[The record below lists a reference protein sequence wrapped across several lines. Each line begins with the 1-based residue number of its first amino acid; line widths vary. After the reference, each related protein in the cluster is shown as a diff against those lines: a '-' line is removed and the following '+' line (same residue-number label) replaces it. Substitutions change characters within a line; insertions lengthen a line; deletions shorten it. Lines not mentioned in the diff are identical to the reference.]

1 MVSTVGSRS
10 PNCVCKR
17 VKRPDAEGRA
27 WYIRGLDKRAH
38 PGKRAVSIW
47 VTGFLSVG
55 PQQVTLP
62 CISTRAWLWQFLH
75 FRLGKA

>member
-10 PNCVCKR
+10 PNFVCKR

-38 PGKRAVSIW
+38 TQANEPYQYG
-47 VTGFLSVG
+47 
-55 PQQVTLP
+55 
-62 CISTRAWLWQFLH
+62 
-75 FRLGKA
+75 